1 MNKSGQSQRWWR
13 NPGHS
18 WQPLGI
24 YWGCPVLNDLVYID
38 KCQQKCLYS
47 SLDFK
52 SPGDKYNPGGSRWG
66 KVAVTIVAAWKYH
79 CQVWRQEV
87 GSSGFVVH

>member
-1 MNKSGQSQRWWR
+1 MVKVKDDDETPATVDSQWEYIEVV
-13 NPGHS
+13 N
-18 WQPLGI
+18 
-24 YWGCPVLNDLVYID
+24 YWAI
-38 KCQQKCLYS
+38 KWQQKCLYP

-52 SPGDKYNPGGSRWG
+52 CPGDKYNPGGSRWG